1 LAQANRAAGSAPHRH
16 PVAPIQQHALRSQKQ
31 RTLGPAGLPDGETP
45 RDERNAWELSLGP
58 DDLQLDDMVVLI
70 EFDRRDRMSSV
81 VIEQS

>member
-1 LAQANRAAGSAPHRH
+1 
-16 PVAPIQQHALRSQKQ
+16 VAPIRQHALRSQEQ

-45 RDERNAWELSLGP
+45 QDERNAWELYLGP

-70 EFDRRDRMSSV
+70 EFDRGDRVSSV